1 MSATIW
7 TKIKNSIASF
17 EFENAEKTRTAK
29 ILYAIIIFI
38 ILGNVFTL
46 IAANVISS
54 GPTDNTSLYIASAG
68 VILIFLILLILTRH
82 GYISFSSWAL
92 VASSF
97 VGLHYILWNGDG
109 LHDLTI
115 LAYSLIIALGGLLL
129 GKRAIIV
136 STILAFASMLG
147 LAYGEANGQI
157 IPSFSNYD
165 YLYLVRYSAPLFLTS
180 FVLYIT
186 IQVLFQSRNQAQ
198 SNELI
203 AIQKNRELEE
213 IKVNLELLVAERT
226 TELEESTQQLQKR
239 AGQFEAIAQLAR
251 AISSIQEMEKLLPR
265 ITQMISQQFD
275 FYHVGL
281 FLLDE
286 SKQYAV
292 LSAANS
298 EGGQH
303 MLARKHRLGVG
314 QTGIV
319 GYVTSTGNPRI
330 ALDTGADP
338 VFFDNP
344 DLPDTRSE
352 MALPLRVGK
361 TIVGALDV
369 QSTEPNAFTEDDVEV
384 LSILADVVSVAIE
397 NARLFEES
405 QRVLREVQTSLS
417 TSVLEAWH
425 QIAKKRETVGYE
437 LSGAS
442 IRPLEIPRKSDEIRK
457 AKKTGQISLG
467 SDGKKKSNSTVAVP
481 IKLRNRVIG
490 TINISLPE
498 NREWDPDEVDISQ
511 ALADRV
517 GVAVESATLLEESR
531 RRAAMESMIGD
542 ISSKISASSEVERIM
557 QVAVEELQK
566 ALGASEVSLKLS
578 KEESVVE

>member
-7 TKIKNSIASF
+7 TKIKNFIASPKF
-17 EFENAEKTRTAK
+17 EDAEKTRTAK
-29 ILYAIIIFI
+29 ILYAIITFTI
-38 ILGNVFTL
+38 IGNVFTL

-54 GPTDNTSLYIASAG
+54 GPTDNTSLYVASTG
-68 VILIFLILLILTRH
+68 VILIFLVLLGLTRL
-82 GYISFSSWAL
+82 GYVGFSSWVL

-97 VGLHYILWNGDG
+97 IGLHYILWNGDG

-115 LAYSLIIALGGLLL
+115 LAYSMIIALGGLLL
-129 GKRAIIV
+129 GKQAIIV
-136 STILAFASMLG
+136 STILAFASMFG

-165 YLYLVRYSAPLFLTS
+165 YLYLIRYSAPLFLTS

-186 IQVLFQSRNQAQ
+186 IHVLFQSRNQAQ
-198 SNELI
+198 LNEQT
-203 AIQKNRELEE
+203 AIQKNRELED
-213 IKVNLELLVAERT
+213 IKANLELLVAERT
-226 TELEESTQQLQKR
+226 AELEESSQQLQKR

-251 AISSIQEMEKLLPR
+251 TISSIQELEKLLPR
-265 ITQMISQQFD
+265 ITQMISRQFN

-286 SKQYAV
+286 SNQYAV

-298 EGGQH
+298 EGGQR

-330 ALDTGADP
+330 ALDTGADT

-344 DLPDTRSE
+344 DLPETRSE

-361 TIVGALDV
+361 TVVGALDV

-405 QRVLREVQTSLS
+405 QRVLTEAQTTLS
-417 TSVLEAWH
+417 KSILEAWQ
-425 QIAKKRETVGYE
+425 QISKKRQLVGYE

-442 IRPLEIPRKSDEIRK
+442 IRPLENPLKSVEIRK

-467 SDGKKKSNSTVAVP
+467 PDGKKTTNTAVAVP
-481 IKLRNRVIG
+481 IKLRDRVIG
-490 TINISLPE
+490 TINISLPD
-498 NREWDPDEVDISQ
+498 NREWDPDEVDITQ
-511 ALADRV
+511 ALAERV
-517 GVAVESATLLEESR
+517 GVAIENATLLEESR
-531 RRAAMESMIGD
+531 RRATMESVIGD
-542 ISSKISASSEVERIM
+542 ISAKISASTEVERIM
-557 QVAVEELQK
+557 QVAAGELRK
-566 ALGASEVSLKLS
+566 ALSASEVVFKIGVT
-578 KEESVVE
+578 EEG